1 MELILGS
8 LEMTPRER
16 VLAAAHRQVP
26 DRVPV
31 VPMIR
36 EFAMKQYGLTFA
48 DCYRNPDVYVEAQM
62 RCREDTGI
70 DAVWDLF
77 GIAALEEAAGSVLT
91 APDDEPPAITTPIL
105 RERQLRLVRRIDPVR
120 DGRLPQLIEIVR
132 KLRKAAGPDI
142 PVFAWVSAPFR
153 SACMLRGLADLFM
166 DMYDDPAFVLDLVDW
181 CVNPC
186 VEFALALA
194 EAGADVIEIGNASAS
209 SNMISKEAYAR
220 FVHPSNKA
228 LISALKK
235 ANVTTMMHIC
245 GRLDDRADMVF
256 TEGMDIMSFETLD
269 VVKFK
274 PRYGRDVCF
283 LGYVGSSSTLLG
295 GSSRDVEE
303 ESIRCIRD
311 GGRGGGFILSADC
324 VVPRDTPVG
333 NIRAMVR
340 VAERYGRY
348 PLDLPRA

>member
-1 MELILGS
+1 MEEKPVFRS
-8 LEMTPRER
+8 SEMTPRQR
-16 VLAAAHRQVP
+16 VLAAAHRQAP

-48 DCYRNPDVYVEAQM
+48 DCYRDPGAYVEAQM
-62 RCREDTGI
+62 RCLEDTGV

-91 APDDEPPAITTPIL
+91 TPEDEPPAITTPVL
-105 RERQLRLVRRIDPVR
+105 RERELGLVRRIDPVR
-120 DGRLPQLIEIVR
+120 DGRMPYLINIVR

-166 DMYDDPAFVLDLVDW
+166 DMYDDPAFVLDLVDY
-181 CVNPC
+181 CVEPC
-186 VEFALALA
+186 VEFALSLV

-245 GRLDDRADMVF
+245 GSLNDRADMVL
-256 TEGMDIMSFETLD
+256 TEGMDIMSFEKLD
-269 VVKFK
+269 VARFK
-274 PRYGRDVCF
+274 PKYARDVCF
-283 LGYVGSSSTLLG
+283 LGYVGSASTLLG
-295 GSSRDVEE
+295 GTPEDVAE
-303 ESIRCIRD
+303 ESLRCIREA
-311 GGRGGGFILSADC
+311 GSGGGFILSADC
-324 VVPRDTPVG
+324 VVPRDTPLENV
-333 NIRAMVR
+333 RAMVHT
-340 VAERYGRY
+340 AERYGKY
-348 PLDLPRA
+348 PL